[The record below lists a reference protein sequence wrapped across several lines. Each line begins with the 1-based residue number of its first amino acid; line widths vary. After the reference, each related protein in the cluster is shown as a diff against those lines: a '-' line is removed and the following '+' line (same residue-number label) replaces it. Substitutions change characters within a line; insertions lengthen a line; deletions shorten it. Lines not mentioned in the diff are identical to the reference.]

1 MTVYDVFRMLIDI
14 IGATDGSGK
23 YDTLK
28 RVEENS
34 ANLKN
39 VSVLPADVWITA
51 KDIHKGREL

>member
-39 VSVLPADVWITA
+39 VSVLPADV
-51 KDIHKGREL
+51 